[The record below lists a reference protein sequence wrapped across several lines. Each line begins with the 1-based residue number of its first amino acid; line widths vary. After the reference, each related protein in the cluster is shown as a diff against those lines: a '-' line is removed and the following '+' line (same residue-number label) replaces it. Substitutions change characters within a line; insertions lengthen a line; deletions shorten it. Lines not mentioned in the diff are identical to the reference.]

1 MLRKYEVM
9 HSYVIRD
16 FNRAVYLVMENFARI
31 LNKTICYLRIITTV
45 YLVEKSHK
53 LVTQVD
59 SITQ

>member
-1 MLRKYEVM
+1 M
-9 HSYVIRD
+9 HGYVIRD
-16 FNRAVYLVMENFARI
+16 FNHAVYLVMENFARI